1 MVSWSMGARVDMTPT
16 YRPNDWQDEP
26 LTRDEWLTLI
36 AWFLPPVVLLVALVA
51 GILEWLY

>member
-1 MVSWSMGARVDMTPT
+1 MTPT
-16 YRPNDWQDEP
+16 YRPHDWDH

-51 GILEWLY
+51 GILETVY

>member
-36 AWFLPPVVLLVALVA
+36 AWFLPPVVLVIALVA
-51 GILEWLY
+51 GILETVY